1 MNNYIF
7 GNYVMINEKISSGSF
22 STIYQGIHN
31 LTKNIV
37 AIKKINNNRKLQK
50 YIDNEIKIMSNLKN
64 TNIVELYKSASK
76 DNYIYLILEYCEK
89 GDLSSYLKK
98 NILTEKDTNTIFV
111 QIVNGIEYLHNN
123 EILHRDIKP
132 HNILID
138 RNNNI
143 KICDF
148 GFACYYSKIDN
159 SLCGSPFYMAPEMLR
174 REIYDIKIDIWS
186 LGILLYQLLTN
197 QIPYM
202 SKTIKELVV
211 EQDTIDIVVSSVF
224 DISIECINLL
234 NGLLQLQPKLRYN
247 YQDLFNDKWIVGT
260 SQPIEIPKRNVDT
273 EPIFN
278 NHFHCFSD
286 NDYLII
292 NSPPQN
298 TINSYIPNSPSLS
311 STISCLKNS
320 IKYFSI

>member
-1 MNNYIF
+1 
-7 GNYVMINEKISSGSF
+7 MINEKISSGSF
-22 STIYQGIHN
+22 STIYKGIHN

-37 AIKKINNNRKLQK
+37 AIKKINNNRKMHK
-50 YIDNEIKIMSNLKN
+50 YIDNEIKIMSKLKN
-64 TNIVELYKSASK
+64 INIVELYKSATK
-76 DNYIYLILEYCEK
+76 NNYIYLILEYCEK

-98 NILTEKDTNTIFV
+98 TILTEKETNTIFI

-123 EILHRDIKP
+123 EILHRDLKP

-143 KICDF
+143 KICDL
-148 GFACYYSKIDN
+148 GFACYYSTIDN
-159 SLCGSPFYMAPEMLR
+159 CLCGSPFYMAPEMLR

-197 QIPYM
+197 KIPYK
-202 SKTIKELVV
+202 SKTIKELV
-211 EQDTIDIVVSSVF
+211 EELDTINIVVSKEF
-224 DISIECINLL
+224 NISIECINLL
-234 NGLLQLQPKLRYN
+234 NGLLQQQINLRYN
-247 YQDLFNDKWIVGT
+247 YHDLFNDKWIVGS
-260 SQPIEIPKRNVDT
+260 SQPIEIPKRKVEP

-298 TINSYIPNSPSLS
+298 TANSYIPPSPSLS
-311 STISCLKNS
+311 STISCLKQS